1 MGLFNKHSLDEP
13 MVLRFSK
20 NDAEMF
26 KKNPALQKLIQ
37 EIGHDNRTEIN
48 AINATLPMMK
58 LSVANKLFNSI
69 HEKLGQQGEFIG
81 FETIEILF
89 LNTKGRSSKYVPYL
103 QVKDFNID
111 LKYKDFTGFV
121 FENIFNGEEF
131 DDIDIETKRNWAREF
146 LDEYVKAN
154 PSQKV
159 LAILPTEAEAE
170 ENYEA
175 KYEGIDDLDDQD
187 GLSNSNVAETD
198 KNNDGNINIHN
209 SNVNVLN
216 TGKNSFNS
224 TNKNTNVTGAF
235 PDKDTNTATHTTA
248 TPVPVK
254 EEIKNDRQ
262 DLLVDVNKG
271 TIKVPKFEVSE
282 VPEVSVA
289 EKGYV
294 SFKVNEKRKD
304 SNKYLTT
311 LEKEINLKNIEYL
324 EKLRQD
330 LQEDI
335 DQQVQEFINEND
347 PKKGLHEEIKTRLLA
362 EKEVEENKTVKL
374 MQKKCDEDVAAI
386 QRQAEIDIEARK
398 HRFTADVAKRKDDI
412 ATKFAKK
419 ATDEEASELQ
429 KRNQEIT
436 DKVEKLKESLVIKAL
451 AIFNEKVSNI
461 ISNGNKT
468 GGTVFKKLA
477 NTIEI
482 WEQGVNKEHLNAV
495 EIQASADRAKFN
507 LNDMSVLNE
516 EIRKLKAE
524 KMDIAE
530 QNRNLME
537 RNEELNEEVKR
548 VKTQVVEVKKESNAD
563 DFFKEYLK
571 ASLVQQG
578 KLSSSNSEEKQS
590 DKDSVISKKKVGF
603 GKPLIV
609 GTAVLATL
617 GIGSLGI
624 HDVHMD
630 QKYDTA
636 IQAINKKENTNK
648 AFKTQLRK
656 TQDGMQDLESKN
668 SSIQSDNAKLQSQLN
683 KSKKEAEKTNK
694 TVSPKAST
702 SESNKISNSISTTK
716 ADTFSLTNGS
726 ENYSEIQN
734 K

>member
-1 MGLFNKHSLDEP
+1 MGLFNKYSLDEP

-48 AINATLPMMK
+48 AINSALPLMK

-131 DDIDIETKRNWAREF
+131 DDIDTQTKRNWAREF

-175 KYEGIDDLDDQD
+175 KYEGIDDQDD
-187 GLSNSNVAETD
+187 LSNSNVAETD
-198 KNNDGNINIHN
+198 KNNDGHINIHN

-224 TNKNTNVTGAF
+224 TNTNTNGTF

-248 TPVPVK
+248 TPVK

-262 DLLVDVNKG
+262 DLPVDVNKG
-271 TIKVPKFEVSE
+271 TIKVPKFEVS
-282 VPEVSVA
+282 EVSVA

-304 SNKYLTT
+304 SNKYLST
-311 LEKEINLKNIEYL
+311 LEKEINLKNVEYL

-335 DQQVQEFINEND
+335 DQQVQEFIIKND
-347 PKKGLHEEIKTRLLA
+347 PKKGLHKEIKKRLLA

-374 MQKKCDEDVAAI
+374 MQTKCDEDVAAI

-419 ATDEEASELQ
+419 ATDEETSELQ

-477 NTIEI
+477 NTIEV

-548 VKTQVVEVKKESNAD
+548 VKTQVIEVRKESNTD

-571 ASLVQQG
+571 AALVQQG

-603 GKPLIV
+603 GKPLII

-624 HDVHMD
+624 HEVHMD

-694 TVSPKAST
+694 TVIPKAST
-702 SESNKISNSISTTK
+702 SESNKISNSTSTTK